1 MGLERYRGL
10 CGFLGRLGGER
21 VEGYCGGKNR
31 GQVKVCVEC
40 RGRSSLNGLVV
51 FPTFFNLSLNLASFN
66 FMASV
71 TICSDFGAQ
80 KNKV

>member
-1 MGLERYRGL
+1 MGVVGTCWDYVMGLERYRGL

-40 RGRSSLNGLVV
+40 RGDVWKCGRL
-51 FPTFFNLSLNLASFN
+51 
-66 FMASV
+66 
-71 TICSDFGAQ
+71 FGSWWATGKCG
-80 KNKV
+80 KNSN

>member
-31 GQVKVCVEC
+31 GQVKVWVEC
-40 RGRSSLNGLVV
+40 RGMCGTVEDYLGHGGLQG
-51 FPTFFNLSLNLASFN
+51 
-66 FMASV
+66 MW
-71 TICSDFGAQ
+71 Q
-80 KNKV
+80 KFKLKM